1 MGTKA
6 GKSEGRVQR
15 GQRRRR
21 QKAKGPSLDQPR
33 REQLARRMLSQQRN
47 GHPELLKHGK
57 RGREEQKPA
66 ALAPRVPPAGP
77 GRPGG
82 LSHAPSPRVWCHLPA
97 RCCLWKG
104 PHSCPWRPHLT
115 LLGSQS
121 SGSCSV
127 QAGASDL
134 PATLCPRR
142 ESQHTPPV
150 RCWLLSLLFPLSPPN
165 AGSDRV
171 TTPWL
176 SWGWSLGEGRLPSVH
191 SPRGPQPH
199 AGSGSTAGVTAPSDS
214 ESPSARALLSHP
226 EGPVQ
231 VRAVPQSPGATGI
244 TGKACSLTGRCPA
257 HRTSSKR
264 AGQHSLQSCRKEAPA
279 V

>member
-176 SWGWSLGEGRLPSVH
+176 SWGWSLGEGRLPSIH
-191 SPRGPQPH
+191 SPRAHSLTRGLGPQRVSRPP
-199 AGSGSTAGVTAPSDS
+199 VTVK
-214 ESPSARALLSHP
+214 ALQR
-226 EGPVQ
+226 G
-231 VRAVPQSPGATGI
+231 
-244 TGKACSLTGRCPA
+244 
-257 HRTSSKR
+257 
-264 AGQHSLQSCRKEAPA
+264 HS
-279 V
+279 